1 MLLVTAV
8 CVFAVCP
15 SSPAVLH
22 ASNLGILY
30 CCLDCSCLTLVSWLF
45 TCLYVN
51 TSCGF
56 SF

>member
-22 ASNLGILY
+22 ASNPGILY